1 MQLSKV
7 GPWVSIACAIHCM
20 VSPIILG
27 LLPMVHASEAI
38 ETGLIV
44 ASVAIGALTIGAGYR
59 EHHKARVLVLL
70 GCSLAFLASRYF
82 VSENLET
89 AVVVTGAML
98 MAIAQFTNVRLQKHC
113 CDHAHACESRGE
125 VASSQPPVVVQP

>member
-38 ETGLIV
+38 ETALIV

-59 EHHKARVLVLL
+59 EHHKKRVLILL
-70 GCSLAFLASRYF
+70 GFSLVFLGARFF
-82 VSENLET
+82 VAERFET

-98 MAIAQFTNVRLQKHC
+98 MASAQFINVRLQRHC
-113 CDHAHACESRGE
+113 CDHDHASRSE
-125 VASSQPPVVVQP
+125 LSSIASRV

>member
-1 MQLSKV
+1 MQLAKV

-44 ASVAIGALTIGAGYR
+44 ASVAIGAITIGAGYR
-59 EHHKARVLVLL
+59 EHRKQRVLVLL
-70 GCSLAFLASRYF
+70 AFSLVFLTARFF
-82 VSENLET
+82 VAQRFET
-89 AVVVTGAML
+89 AAVITGAML
-98 MAIAQFTNVRLQKHC
+98 MAAAQFLNVRLQRHC
-113 CDHAHACESRGE
+113 CHHDHASRSE
-125 VASSQPPVVVQP
+125 LSSIASRV

>member
-44 ASVAIGALTIGAGYR
+44 VSVAIGVLTIGTGYR
-59 EHHKARVLVLL
+59 EHHKTRVLVLL
-70 GCSLAFLASRYF
+70 AGSLVFLGARFF
-82 VSENLET
+82 VAEKFET
-89 AVVVTGAML
+89 AAVVTGAML
-98 MAIAQFTNVRLQKHC
+98 MAAAQFMNVRLQRHC
-113 CDHAHACESRGE
+113 CDHHHDHDQARRSELSSIASR
-125 VASSQPPVVVQP
+125 V